1 MLLTNVCSIHYASKI
16 RQYFFEKTD
25 FEGLAM
31 RLTIAGMRSPRQ
43 SATVVW
49 TFLPASLRVT
59 TEGSKQ
65 GVIRGGSEREY

>member
-1 MLLTNVCSIHYASKI
+1 MLLTNVCSIHYPAKI

-31 RLTIAGMRSPRQ
+31 GLTI
-43 SATVVW
+43 
-49 TFLPASLRVT
+49 
-59 TEGSKQ
+59 EGSKQ